1 MSHDSSPPGDDAMP
15 AAVDGWLCRSC
26 GNTDP
31 PPGSA
36 QGCPAS
42 AAAQR
47 CPACGS
53 ARVIAHPELHRLAI
67 AHVDCDAFYASV
79 EKRDRPELIDKPLIV
94 GGGHRGVVA
103 TCCYLAR
110 MKGVR
115 SAMPMFK
122 ALELCP
128 DAVVLKPDMA
138 RYHEAGMKIR
148 RLMRA
153 LTPLVEPLS
162 IDEAYLD
169 LGIAAAAVADGG
181 ASPAQRLAA
190 LARRVERE
198 VGVTVSVG
206 LGPNK
211 FLAKLASELDKPR
224 GFAVIGAAEAAAF
237 LADKPVRMLWG
248 VGPAFTRRLAT
259 DGITRIGQLQSLGP
273 QALAR
278 RYGRIGAQI
287 AGFAAGLDPRRVTPW
302 RPTKSVSAET
312 TLARDERD
320 AGRLTALLPPLAERV
335 AARLAKGGLVA
346 EGVVLKLKTAD
357 FTTLTRSR
365 RLRAASDQAAPL
377 IDAASDLLALELRH
391 GGASGHGTAFRL
403 IGLGAHPVRD
413 RAGDPS
419 VPDLF
424 AQVS

>member
-1 MSHDSSPPGDDAMP
+1 MSAAP
-15 AAVDGWLCRSC
+15 AADDGGTDQAFPPAGCAPASTAGWLCRDC
-26 GNTDP
+26 GSTRVAED
-31 PPGSA
+31 GSR
-36 QGCPAS
+36 
-42 AAAQR
+42 R

-53 ARVIAHPELHRLAI
+53 ARIVIHPELHRLTI

-79 EKRDRPELIDKPLIV
+79 EKRDRPDLAQRPVIV

-122 ALELCP
+122 ARELCP
-128 DAVVLKPDMA
+128 DAVVLPPDMA
-138 RYHEAGMKIR
+138 RYREAGLKIR

-169 LGIAAAAVADGG
+169 LAPEAGAPDSR

-248 VGPAFTRRLAT
+248 VGPAFERRLAT

-287 AGFAAGLDPRRVTPW
+287 AGFATGRDPRRVTPS
-302 RPTKSVSAET
+302 RPAKSVSAET
-312 TLARDERD
+312 TLARDERAAD
-320 AGRLTALLPPLAERV
+320 RLAELLPPLAERV
-335 AARLAKGGLVA
+335 AARLAGSHLVA

-357 FTTLTRSR
+357 FQTLTRSR
-365 RLRAASDQAAPL
+365 RLKAPTDRSAPL
-377 IDAASDLLALELRH
+377 IAAAQDLLAAEAT
-391 GGASGHGTAFRL
+391 GDTAFRL
-403 IGLGAHPVRD
+403 IGLGAQPVRD
-413 RAGDPS
+413 RDGDPAA
-419 VPDLF
+419 PDLF
-424 AQVS
+424 GPG

>member
-1 MSHDSSPPGDDAMP
+1 MSAAP
-15 AAVDGWLCRSC
+15 AADDGGTDRVPAPPVPAAAGWLCRDC
-26 GNTDP
+26 GSTRVAED
-31 PPGSA
+31 GSR
-36 QGCPAS
+36 
-42 AAAQR
+42 R

-53 ARVIAHPELHRLAI
+53 ARIVIHPELHRLTI

-79 EKRDRPELIDKPLIV
+79 EKRDRPDLAQRPVIV

-122 ALELCP
+122 ARELCP
-128 DAVVLKPDMA
+128 DAVVLPPDMA
-138 RYHEAGMKIR
+138 RYREAGLKIR

-169 LGIAAAAVADGG
+169 LAPEAGAPDSR

-237 LADKPVRMLWG
+237 LAEKPVRMLWG
-248 VGPAFTRRLAT
+248 VGPAFERRLAT
-259 DGITRIGQLQSLGP
+259 DGITRIGQLQSLGDT
-273 QALAR
+273 LSGR
-278 RYGRIGAQI
+278 RRDGRAQ
-287 AGFAAGLDPRRVTPW
+287 
-302 RPTKSVSAET
+302 
-312 TLARDERD
+312 
-320 AGRLTALLPPLAERV
+320 AGRGE
-335 AARLAKGGLVA
+335 
-346 EGVVLKLKTAD
+346 
-357 FTTLTRSR
+357 
-365 RLRAASDQAAPL
+365 
-377 IDAASDLLALELRH
+377 
-391 GGASGHGTAFRL
+391 
-403 IGLGAHPVRD
+403 
-413 RAGDPS
+413 
-419 VPDLF
+419 
-424 AQVS
+424 

>member
-1 MSHDSSPPGDDAMP
+1 MSAAPAADDGGTDQASPPVISPP
-15 AAVDGWLCRSC
+15 AGCTPASAAGWLCRDC
-26 GNTDP
+26 GSTR
-31 PPGSA
+31 
-36 QGCPAS
+36 
-42 AAAQR
+42 AAEDDSRR

-53 ARVIAHPELHRLAI
+53 TRIVIHAELHRLTI

-79 EKRDRPELIDKPLIV
+79 EKRDRPELAQRPVIV
-94 GGGHRGVVA
+94 GGGHRGVVS

-122 ALELCP
+122 ARELCP
-128 DAVVLKPDMA
+128 DAVVLPPDMA
-138 RYHEAGMKIR
+138 RYREAGLKIR

-169 LGIAAAAVADGG
+169 LGPESGAPDSR

-224 GFAVIGAAEAAAF
+224 GFAVIGAAEATAF

-248 VGPAFTRRLAT
+248 VGPAFERRLAT

-287 AGFAAGLDPRRVTPW
+287 AGFASGRDPRRVTPS
-302 RPTKSVSAET
+302 RPAKSVSAET
-312 TLARDERD
+312 TLARDERAAD
-320 AGRLTALLPPLAERV
+320 RLAELLPPLAERV
-335 AARLAKGGLVA
+335 AARLAGSRLVA

-357 FTTLTRSR
+357 FQTLTRSR
-365 RLRAASDQAAPL
+365 RLKVPTDQSAPL
-377 IDAASDLLALELRH
+377 IAAAQDLLTAE
-391 GGASGHGTAFRL
+391 ATGHTAFRL
-403 IGLGAHPVRD
+403 IGLGAQPVRN
-413 RAGDPS
+413 REGDPAA
-419 VPDLF
+419 PDLF
-424 AQVS
+424 GAASG